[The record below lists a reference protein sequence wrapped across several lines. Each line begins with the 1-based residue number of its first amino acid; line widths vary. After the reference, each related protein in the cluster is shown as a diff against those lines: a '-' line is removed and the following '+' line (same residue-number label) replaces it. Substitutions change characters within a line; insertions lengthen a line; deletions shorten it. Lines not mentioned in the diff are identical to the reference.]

1 MFCILFDG
9 SLFDKVMLGK
19 ILTNEKLV
27 NVINKL
33 LLVENKV
40 LYSKYYKRWLF
51 AMASTKKVI
60 DSLFTFMLLYSREF

>member
-33 LLVENKV
+33 LLVQNKV